1 MGSYSPA
8 SRRFPRL
15 HVLAFAACF
24 ALPFAAAAQTDT
36 NATDQMLAEFG
47 ITNYATYRTNFSS
60 LGTMGFQPDSAPT
73 TNDSGPA
80 WFDYWKGQ
88 LGGDSGS
95 TLAGLRYY
103 IRRNPT
109 PVTDLNYTNFGNVQ
123 RVMRIMPKAK
133 FEAMFPN
140 STNATPVP
148 VTDLGGT
155 AYTTGPASDP
165 AASSVYWHSAGSATG
180 SNHSAYFSYENFL
193 KAVALMPGFC
203 GDYADYPDPTLAP
216 ILQTNADLI
225 ARKFLASVFAHA
237 VQETSSSGQGD
248 TPTLDQKIPGTFGS
262 VVEVNGGLY
271 PDPDGIFRI
280 STGGDLSAKGAL
292 YPLTLLP
299 GGATYSNKPV
309 SHAYC
314 GRGIKQTS
322 YPANYANASLFLF
335 GDLRLLAYPEL
346 VEEPGVMAFL
356 SGLVYA
362 MLPKDSNPSIF
373 EVMDGSFHRQLQ
385 QLAQDPS
392 VAANPDYQQFVG
404 TYDQEFP
411 LTVLLVNGGPECNGN
426 PANTNNTKIRI
437 AAYNYFV
444 TTTNLLSDVQVGG
457 VEASTPPFTPFG
469 QSGGDQYVPADG
481 SPATN
486 AFYNL
491 TGNHQTCQSLM
502 INTINVIGSPNPWQ
516 SLYVRPLYF
525 GPNWAQVLAVQP
537 VSGGNLPIFG
547 GEAVHETMA
556 KAFPSSDTDGDGLTD
571 RAELATFGSSPLL
584 ASTFGD
590 GLTDGQKHA
599 LLLNLGA
606 AYSGGLDAVRS
617 SSRADGVASV
627 TGNPSQYGLYTPSSI
642 HDLSLG
648 GVILQ
653 AGTNGTAELRLQ
665 AQSTPDLGQSFT
677 NHGPPV
683 TLPVEL
689 PVNAGKYFLRVRASA
704 P

>member
-1 MGSYSPA
+1 MLLGLPSPA
-8 SRRFPRL
+8 S
-15 HVLAFAACF
+15 
-24 ALPFAAAAQTDT
+24 AQADT

-47 ITNYATYRTNFSS
+47 ITNYATYRQDFSS
-60 LGTMGFQPDSAPT
+60 LDTMGFQADSVPS
-73 TNDSGPA
+73 TNDIGPA
-80 WFDYWKGQ
+80 WFDYWKSQ
-88 LGGDSGS
+88 LGGDSGTS
-95 TLAGLRYY
+95 LAGLRYY
-103 IRRNPT
+103 IRRNSSG
-109 PVTDLNYTNFGNVQ
+109 VTASNYTNFSNVQ

-133 FEAMFPN
+133 YEAMFPN

-148 VTDLGGT
+148 VTDLEGT
-155 AYTTGPASDP
+155 AYTTGAADDP
-165 AASSVYWHSAGSATG
+165 AGASVYWHSAGSTNG

-203 GDYADYPDPTLAP
+203 GDYTDYPDAILAP

-225 ARKFLASVFAHA
+225 ARKFLAAVFAHA
-237 VQETSSSGQGD
+237 VQETSNSGQGD
-248 TPTLDQKIPGTFGS
+248 TPTLFQKIPGTFDS
-262 VVEVNGGLY
+262 VVEVNGALY

-280 STGGDLSAKGAL
+280 STSGDLSAKGAL

-373 EVMDGSFHRQLQ
+373 EVMDGSFHRKLQ

-392 VAANPDYQQFVG
+392 VAANPDFQQFVG
-404 TYDQEFP
+404 TYDREFP

-444 TTTNLLSDVQVGG
+444 TTTNLLGDVQVGG
-457 VEASTPPFTPFG
+457 TTASTPTFTPFG

-491 TGNHQTCQSLM
+491 TGNQQTCQSLM
-502 INTINVIGSPNPWQ
+502 INTINVIGAANPWQ
-516 SLYVRPLYF
+516 SLFVRPLYF
-525 GPNWAQVLAVQP
+525 GPNWAQVLALQP

-556 KAFPSSDTDGDGLTD
+556 KAFPSADTDGDGLTD
-571 RAELATFGSSPLL
+571 QAELGTMESSPLL
-584 ASTFGD
+584 RSTFGD
-590 GLTDGQKHA
+590 GLTDGQKHI
-599 LLLNLGA
+599 LGLNLGA
-606 AYSGGLDAVRS
+606 AYSGGIGAVRS
-617 SSRADGVASV
+617 NGRAEGVASV
-627 TGNPSQYGLYTPSSI
+627 IGSPSQYGLYTSNSI
-642 HDLSLG
+642 HDLNLG
-648 GVILQ
+648 GLIIQ
-653 AGTNGTAELRLQ
+653 AATGGTADLRLQ
-665 AQSTPDLGQSFT
+665 PQSTPDLGQGFT
-677 NHGPPV
+677 NHGPQV
-683 TLPVEL
+683 ILPVQL
-689 PVNAGKYFLRVRASA
+689 PANAGKYFLRVRGAGN